1 MKTCSAPSPCLCS
14 QPVYPSLGQAWGDG
28 ALVMPHGLSV
38 DRDGNVWVADAGRH
52 QAVKFSPAG
61 EELAAIGLRAKPG
74 HDTLHLCKPT
84 AVSLK
89 PLSFDADPDPD
100 PDPDPHPDSE

>member
-1 MKTCSAPSPCLCS
+1 MLL
-14 QPVYPSLGQAWGDG
+14 QPVCPSYAQSWGDG

-38 DRDGNVWVADAGRH
+38 DPDGNVWVADAGRH
-52 QAVKFSPAG
+52 QAVKFSPDG

-84 AVSLK
+84 AVRGHLIRPCHSDDP
-89 PLSFDADPDPD
+89 PLPQ
-100 PDPDPHPDSE
+100 